1 MTNDQFPSAGESF
14 PGMIDPII
22 ARRARPRNFESR
34 TSRFPRAFANRSLAR
49 IADGFI
55 SVLDK
60 CGRAE
65 LQAVSLCTCHFN
77 TVILWR
83 CDLICHRIAF

>member
-34 TSRFPRAFANRSLAR
+34 TSRFPRVLAKSFVADESPRTKRARARAHFVAFYYATPNGKPGLFR
-49 IADGFI
+49 
-55 SVLDK
+55 
-60 CGRAE
+60 
-65 LQAVSLCTCHFN
+65 Q
-77 TVILWR
+77 
-83 CDLICHRIAF
+83 